1 MFCLIQALRKRLQ
14 GVTGRLG
21 SEVKDG
27 GVAREVEDAINE
39 LQRQMGDF
47 ERSVSEHQKTLDMT
61 RRLQQAMEE
70 VTKTDYIT
78 FFYLYYYFV
87 WFFVCAILK
96 KGLYV
101 SFVLLLH
108 VVLYEQ
114 YQFWCEEASAT
125 IARVG
130 KFSTECRST
139 EAVSVLYRQFEKF
152 VWPTVPQQEE
162 RISQIAELAVRLHG
176 G

>member
-1 MFCLIQALRKRLQ
+1 MYHL
-14 GVTGRLG
+14 
-21 SEVKDG
+21 
-27 GVAREVEDAINE
+27 
-39 LQRQMGDF
+39 
-47 ERSVSEHQKTLDMT
+47 
-61 RRLQQAMEE
+61 
-70 VTKTDYIT
+70 
-78 FFYLYYYFV
+78 FY
-87 WFFVCAILK
+87 
-96 KGLYV
+96 
-101 SFVLLLH
+101 LLH

-130 KFSTECRST
+130 KFSSECRST

-176 G
+176 E